1 MSDSS
6 DQNFVHV
13 ALLPSAG
20 MGHLTPFIR
29 LAALLT
35 AHNVQVTFITPIPT
49 VSLAESQ
56 SLSHLFT
63 TFPQITQK
71 HLHLLPLDEPSAN
84 SEDPFYYHFE
94 LIRRSS
100 HLLSPLLSSLSPPLS
115 AMITDMSF
123 ASTVIP
129 ITDSLGLPNYI
140 FFTSSAKMLTLYVS
154 FHTMLGPNC
163 EIKDGLKVSG
173 LEPIPK
179 AWIPPPLLEE
189 DNNLLKTFFTENGKK
204 MTESDGI
211 LVNTYESI
219 EHEALAA
226 LNEGRVLIGL
236 PSAIAIGP
244 LPPCKFETSQQL
256 AWLDN
261 QPTGSVF
268 YISFGSRTAM
278 SREQIRELGEGLVR
292 SGCRFLWVVKDKKV
306 DMEDDEKLIE
316 VLGQGLLERV
326 KEKGLAVKKWLNQE
340 EVLSHPAIG
349 GFLSHC
355 GWNSLSEALWNGVR
369 ILAWP
374 QHGDQKINAN
384 LVERI
389 GLGMWVKS
397 WGWGEEDMLVKA
409 EDIAERVREIM
420 GNDSLRL
427 QALHIKEEAR
437 VAVGDGGSSTKT
449 LTTLIKTWKKFQV
462 S

>member
-154 FHTMLGPNC
+154 FHTMLGPNRV
-163 EIKDGLKVSG
+163 IKDGLKVSG

-437 VAVGDGGSSTKT
+437 VVVGDGGSSTKT

>member
-1 MSDSS
+1 
-6 DQNFVHV
+6 
-13 ALLPSAG
+13 
-20 MGHLTPFIR
+20 
-29 LAALLT
+29 
-35 AHNVQVTFITPIPT
+35 
-49 VSLAESQ
+49 
-56 SLSHLFT
+56 
-63 TFPQITQK
+63 
-71 HLHLLPLDEPSAN
+71 
-84 SEDPFYYHFE
+84 
-94 LIRRSS
+94 
-100 HLLSPLLSSLSPPLS
+100 
-115 AMITDMSF
+115 MITDMSF

-163 EIKDGLKVSG
+163 VIKDGLKVSG

-226 LNEGRVLIGL
+226 LNEGRVLKGL
-236 PSAIAIGP
+236 PSAITIGP
-244 LPPCKFETSQQL
+244 LPPCKFETNQQL
-256 AWLDN
+256 AWLDH

-374 QHGDQKINAN
+374 QHGDQKINAD

-409 EDIAERVREIM
+409 KDIAERVREIM

-449 LTTLIKTWKKFQV
+449 LTALIETWKMFQV

>member
-20 MGHLTPFIR
+20 MGHLTPFLR

-437 VAVGDGGSSTKT
+437 VVVGDGGSSTKT

>member
-154 FHTMLGPNC
+154 FHTMLGPNRV
-163 EIKDGLKVSG
+163 IKDGLKVSG